1 MKKLVTSEKETEKL
15 AKKFSKSI
23 RLPLIVG
30 FKGDLGA
37 GKTAFIRGLIR
48 NYNKNEIVKSPT
60 FGLIE
65 EYNYKDIEI
74 LHADLYR
81 IKENEKNYFD
91 FNSYFN
97 DKSLF
102 LIEWIEN
109 DSKIL
114 QNSDILINIEIKDKE
129 EERIF
134 KFNSN
139 SEAGKKL
146 VEHMK
151 K

>member
-1 MKKLVTSEKETEKL
+1 MKKVVTSEKETEKL

-23 RLPLIVG
+23 CLPLIVG

-114 QNSDILINIEIKDKE
+114 QNSDILISIGIKDKE

-134 KFNSN
+134 EFKGNT
-139 SEAGKKL
+139 EAGKKL
-146 VEHMK
+146 IKCMK
-151 K
+151 I

>member
-1 MKKLVTSEKETEKL
+1 MKKVVTSEKETERL

-23 RLPLIVG
+23 CLPLIVG

-48 NYNKNEIVKSPT
+48 NYSKNEIVKSPT

-91 FNSYFN
+91 FNSYFT

-102 LIEWIEN
+102 LIEWIDN

-114 QNSDILINIEIKDKE
+114 QNSDILISIGIKDKE

-134 KFNSN
+134 EFKGNT
-139 SEAGKKL
+139 EAGKKL
-146 VEHMK
+146 IECMK
-151 K
+151 T

>member
-1 MKKLVTSEKETEKL
+1 MKKVVTSEKETEKL

-23 RLPLIVG
+23 CLPLIVG

-48 NYNKNEIVKSPT
+48 NYSKNEIVKSPT

-114 QNSDILINIEIKDKE
+114 QNSDILISIVIKDKE

-134 KFNSN
+134 EFKGNT
-139 SEAGKKL
+139 EAGKKL
-146 VEHMK
+146 IKCMK
-151 K
+151 A